1 MVSSIS
7 TLNNVASENLI
18 TIKAQVVNIAATKV
32 VNMQYQRTL
41 KKQEVLITDPTS
53 SIKVILWESYVDTLT
68 LNSTYIFRNLKVKLS
83 KNKNERHLNT
93 AKDVSFYTKK
103 TAPFTQ
109 PLIDVNR
116 ELASMV
122 TSTIN
127 GKIIGFL
134 EINTGVCRGLYQY
147 VHIPPCSPRWNDLS
161 GLQSS
166 HCPRSLLYLFG
177 TTFSLH
183 DMQPIQSNSAD

>member
-18 TIKAQVVNIAATKV
+18 TIKVQVVNIAATKV

-41 KKQEVLITDPTS
+41 KKQEVLIRDPTS
-53 SIKVILWESYVDTLT
+53 SIKVILWESYVNTLN

-83 KNKNERHLNT
+83 KDKNERHLNT
-93 AKDVSFYTKK
+93 AKDVSFKAKK

-116 ELASMV
+116 ELVSMV
-122 TSTIN
+122 TSTTN

-134 EINTGVCRGLYQY
+134 QINTWVCGGLYQY
-147 VHIPPCSPRWNDLS
+147 VHIPLCSTT
-161 GLQSS
+161 
-166 HCPRSLLYLFG
+166 

-183 DMQPIQSNSAD
+183 DMQPIELNSAD